1 MVRTNQEVAAAGAR
15 DRTLA
20 AVLRAKLD
28 RAKRDH
34 PHLNL
39 RAIGGQLGVS
49 HTTVSRWASG
59 AVRPDS
65 EQVSALL
72 AVLGIVG
79 NEREEILELARAEPR
94 GRTWVTPGPTGV
106 SHQLTGVMEMEANA
120 TGMFEWS
127 PLVVPGLLQDRRYA
141 RAIISK
147 PKVEPATVEHL
158 VTLRLGRQHAITR
171 DDPLKYTVVLGHP
184 AIEGGIGGPEVM
196 LGQLR
201 HLLRAAERESVTL
214 RLAPVNGDW
223 NGGLLG
229 SFSLYHFNGGLPS
242 IVALEHHRTGSF
254 VDDPLDVEDYK
265 ILANE
270 LVDEIA
276 YDEAKSVDLIRR
288 EIARREK
295 AS

>member
-1 MVRTNQEVAAAGAR
+1 MVRTNDVAAVDPRA
-15 DRTLA
+15 RTLA
-20 AVLRAKLD
+20 GLLRAKLD
-28 RAKRDH
+28 RAKADDPRMTI
-34 PHLNL
+34 
-39 RAIGGQLGVS
+39 RAIAERLGVNHS
-49 HTTVSRWASG
+49 TVSRWASG
-59 AVRPDS
+59 ATSPDA
-65 EQVSALL
+65 EQVSGLL
-72 AVLGIVG
+72 AVIGVVG
-79 NEREEILELARAEPR
+79 KEREEILELARTETR

-127 PLVVPGLLQDRRYA
+127 PLVVPGLIQDRRYA

-147 PKVEPATVEHL
+147 PKSEPSTVEHL

-184 AIEGGIGGPEVM
+184 AIEGNIGGPGVM

-201 HLLRAAERESVTL
+201 HLRKVAEMGSVTL
-214 RLAPVNGDW
+214 RLAPLDGDW
-223 NGGLLG
+223 HGGLLG
-229 SFSLYHFNGGLPS
+229 SFSLYHFNDGVPS

-254 VDDPLDVEDYK
+254 VDDPLDVADYK
-265 ILANE
+265 ILAKE
-270 LVDEIA
+270 LVNEIA
-276 YDEAKSVDLIRR
+276 YDEAESVDLIRR

>member
-1 MVRTNQEVAAAGAR
+1 MVRANHDVAAAGA
-15 DRTLA
+15 DERTLA
-20 AVLRAKLD
+20 GRLRAKLD
-28 RAKRDH
+28 RAKQER

-39 RAIGGQLGVS
+39 RTIGAQLGVS

-59 AVRPDS
+59 AVRPDA

-72 AVLGIVG
+72 AVLGVVG
-79 NEREEILELARAEPR
+79 KEREEILELARAEPR
-94 GRTWVTPGPTGV
+94 RRTWVTAGPTGV
-106 SHQLTGVMEMEANA
+106 SQQLTGVMEMEANA
-120 TGMFEWS
+120 TSMFGWS
-127 PLVVPGLLQDRRYA
+127 PLVVPGLIQDRRYA
-141 RAIISK
+141 RAIIGK
-147 PKVEPATVEHL
+147 PKVDAATVEHL

-171 DDPLKYTVVLGHP
+171 DDPLKYTVVLGYP
-184 AIEGGIGGPEVM
+184 AIEGGVGGPEVM

-201 HLLRAAERESVTL
+201 HLLRVAERESVTL
-214 RLAPVNGDW
+214 RLAPVDGDW

-229 SFSLYHFNGGLPS
+229 SFSLYHFDGGLPS

-254 VDDPLDVEDYK
+254 VDDPHDVEDYK
-265 ILANE
+265 ILAKE

-295 AS
+295 A